1 MRYGLGWLAVGGIA
15 IIMSPILSWLDP
27 IANWLGLSVPGLV
40 VAAATIF
47 LTIVTLQ
54 LSLALSGMR
63 DQVRCLAEHD
73 ALLKAEIL
81 GGEAGQTGEDD
92 RGTSRA

>member
-1 MRYGLGWLAVGGIA
+1 MRYGLGWLAVGSIA
-15 IIMSPILSWLDP
+15 IIMSPILRWLDP

-63 DQVRCLAEHD
+63 DQVRCLAERD

-92 RGTSRA
+92 RGTPRA